1 MHLYAQLLFFVF
13 VFVFFFEDRVLSWR
27 DGTAVKSTGCSSS
40 GLELKS
46 QHTHSGLVFCSR
58 RRLIPSSGLLGVRHT
73 HGAMTQV
80 RTSIKH
86 FTN

>member
-13 VFVFFFEDRVLSWR
+13 VFFEGRVLSWR
-27 DGTAVKSTGCSSS
+27 DGTTVKSTGCSSS

-46 QHTHSGLVFCSR
+46 QHPHSGLVFCSR
-58 RRLIPSSGLLGVRHT
+58 RRLMPSSGLLGVRHT